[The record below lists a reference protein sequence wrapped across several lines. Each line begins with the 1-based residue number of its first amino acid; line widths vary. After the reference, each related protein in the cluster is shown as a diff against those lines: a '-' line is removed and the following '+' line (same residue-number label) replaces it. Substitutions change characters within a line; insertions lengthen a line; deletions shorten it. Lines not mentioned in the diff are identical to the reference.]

1 MDLNHLALKSTV
13 HLETEAGRRGGCVPF
28 SNAAFQRLMMRNIA

>member
-13 HLETEAGRRGGCVPF
+13 HLETAGKRDGCVPF